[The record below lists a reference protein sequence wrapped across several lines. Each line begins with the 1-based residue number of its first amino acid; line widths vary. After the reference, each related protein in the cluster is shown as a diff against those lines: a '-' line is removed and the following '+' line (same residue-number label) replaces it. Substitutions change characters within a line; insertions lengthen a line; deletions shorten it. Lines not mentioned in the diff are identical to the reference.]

1 MEEKQLSENPQ
12 TLIEDFF
19 KKFDF
24 YTEDKKTKILDAWNY
39 LIDKTENITR
49 EDGTKFYLHPYRVAV
64 IIAEFEMDVDSVVV
78 AMLHDILPL
87 ENVSESEILEKFGE
101 EIFKLVKNEDKISNV
116 HFSASSL
123 NHADAVRNMYF
134 ALTDDMRVIII
145 KLADRI
151 DFMRYLRNK
160 DEQTQKSASQESLEI
175 WAPLAD
181 RLGIK
186 QGKNELE
193 DLALKYINQDVYLQI
208 KSIVAQKKDERAE
221 YLEKTKNALYKA
233 AAKANIDVTISS
245 RAKHFYSI
253 YQKMRKR
260 NKEAGELYDLLAM
273 RILCNS
279 NAECYTILGLV
290 HNLWKPLEGR
300 FKDYIAMPKA
310 NGYQSLHTTVMAEG
324 KPLEIQ
330 IRTNEMHNIAEH
342 GIASHWL
349 YKKGSTKDNVSV
361 ENLPIV
367 NQLQK
372 LCEEGMSDESLYA
385 EFKDNLLKD
394 KIVVFTPNG
403 DVIQLPIGSTAVDF
417 AYAIHT
423 HIGETIGS
431 AKADGKIIPLSTP
444 LKNTQ
449 IIEVITSPQ
458 NHPTENQL
466 AYVVTYKAKSK
477 IHAWLNENSQEAKT
491 VQTAKPEDEET
502 VKEIRT
508 HKRGKGKKEKT
519 QFVHSGKIRIENT
532 TNFVMCLAGCCNPKY
547 PDEIVGYVSRARGI
561 TIHRADCY
569 IYKRIPNAELRSVQ
583 VEWDE
588 L

>member
-1 MEEKQLSENPQ
+1 MEEKALPENPQ
-12 TLIEDFF
+12 VLIDDFF
-19 KKFDF
+19 KRFDF
-24 YTEDKKTKILDAWNY
+24 YADEKKDKIIKAWDY
-39 LIDKTENITR
+39 LIEKTESLTR
-49 EDGTKFYLHPYRVAV
+49 DDGTKFYLHPYRVAV
-64 IIAEFEMDVDSVVV
+64 IIAGFELDADSVVI
-78 AMLHDILPL
+78 ALLHDLLSL
-87 ENVSESEILEKFGE
+87 ENIEESEVEQKFGP
-101 EIFKLVKNEDKISNV
+101 EIFNLIKNIEKVSNV
-116 HFSASSL
+116 HFSESTL

-134 ALTDDMRVIII
+134 ALAVDMRVIII

-151 DFMRYLRNK
+151 DYMRYIRYK
-160 DEQTQKSASQESLEI
+160 DEHTQKVVSQEILEI

-193 DLALKYINQDVYLQI
+193 DLTLKYLHPDAFLQI
-208 KSIVAQKKDERAE
+208 KSIVSQKKNERAE
-221 YLEKTKNALYKA
+221 YLEKTKQEIYKA
-233 AAKANIDVTISS
+233 AAKAGMDISITS
-245 RAKHFYSI
+245 RAKHFFSI

-279 NAECYTILGLV
+279 NAECYQMLGIV

-324 KPLEIQ
+324 KPLEVQ

-349 YKKGSTKDNVSV
+349 YKKGTNKDNVDV
-361 ENLPIV
+361 KDLPIV
-367 NQLQK
+367 NQLQQ
-372 LCEEGMSDESLYA
+372 LCEDSMSDEALYT

-403 DVIQLPIGSTAVDF
+403 DVIQLPQGATAVDF

-423 HIGETIGS
+423 HIGETIAS
-431 AKADGKIIPLSTP
+431 AKADGRIIQLSTP

-449 IIEVITSPQ
+449 IIEIITSPQ

-466 AYVVTYKAKSK
+466 SYVVTYKAKSK
-477 IHAWLNENSQEAKT
+477 IHAWLQANGAEAKPVPKT
-491 VQTAKPEDEET
+491 EEEDSQ
-502 VKEIRT
+502 KEKQP
-508 HKRGKGKKEKT
+508 HKKGKGKKEKQT
-519 QFVHSGKIRIENT
+519 VHSGKIRIENT
-532 TNFVMCLAGCCNPKY
+532 TNFVMTLAGCCSPKY

-569 IYKRIPNAELRSVQ
+569 IYKRIPNADLRSVD

>member
-1 MEEKQLSENPQ
+1 MEEKALPENPQ
-12 TLIEDFF
+12 LLIEDFF
-19 KKFDF
+19 KRFDF
-24 YTEDKKTKILDAWNY
+24 YNDDQRAKIEKAWGY
-39 LIDKTENITR
+39 LIEKTENLTKD
-49 EDGTKFYLHPYRVAV
+49 DGTKFYLHPYRVAV
-64 IIAEFEMDVDSVVV
+64 IIAGFELDSDSVVI
-78 AMLHDILPL
+78 AMLHDILSL
-87 ENVSESEILEKFGE
+87 ESIDESEVEELFGF
-101 EIFKLVKNEDKISNV
+101 EIFNLIKNIEKVSNV
-116 HFSASSL
+116 HFSESTL

-134 ALTDDMRVIII
+134 ALAVDMRVIII

-151 DFMRYLRNK
+151 DYMRYIRYK
-160 DEQTQKSASQESLEI
+160 DEHTQKVVSQEILEI

-193 DLALKYINQDVYLQI
+193 DLTLKYLHPDAFQQI
-208 KSIVAQKKDERAE
+208 KSIVSQKKDERSE
-221 YLEKTKNALYKA
+221 YLEKTKQLLYKA
-233 AAKANIDVTISS
+233 VSKAGIDVSISS

-273 RILCNS
+273 RILCKS
-279 NAECYTILGLV
+279 NTECYTVLGIV

-349 YKKGSTKDNVSV
+349 YKKGSNKDNVDV
-361 ENLPIV
+361 KDLPIV
-367 NQLQK
+367 NQLQQ
-372 LCEEGMSDESLYA
+372 LCEDSMSDEALYS
-385 EFKDNLLKD
+385 EFKNNLLKD

-403 DVIQLPIGSTAVDF
+403 DVIQLPQGATAVDF
-417 AYAIHT
+417 AYAIHS
-423 HIGETIGS
+423 HIGETIAS
-431 AKADGKIIPLSTP
+431 AKADGRIIQLSTP

-449 IIEVITSPQ
+449 IIEIVTSPQ

-477 IHAWLNENSQEAKT
+477 IHAWLQANNPEQKPAPKT
-491 VQTAKPEDEET
+491 EEDELP
-502 VKEIRT
+502 KEKPV
-508 HKRGKGKKEKT
+508 HKKGKGKKEKQT
-519 QFVHSGKIRIENT
+519 VHSGKIKIENT
-532 TNFVMCLAGCCNPKY
+532 TNFVMTLAGCCSPKY
-547 PDEIVGYVSRARGI
+547 PDEIVGYVSKARGI

-569 IYKRIPNAELRSVQ
+569 IYKRIPNSDLRSVD
-583 VEWDE
+583 VEWDD

>member
-1 MEEKQLSENPQ
+1 MEEKALPENPQ
-12 TLIEDFF
+12 VLIDDFF
-19 KKFDF
+19 KRFDF
-24 YTEDKKTKILDAWNY
+24 YADEKKDIIIKAWDY
-39 LIDKTENITR
+39 LIEKTESLTR
-49 EDGTKFYLHPYRVAV
+49 DDGTKFYLHPYRVAV
-64 IIAEFEMDVDSVVV
+64 IIAGFELDADSVVI
-78 AMLHDILPL
+78 ALLHDLLSL
-87 ENVSESEILEKFGE
+87 ENIEESEVEQKFGP
-101 EIFKLVKNEDKISNV
+101 EIFNLIKNIEKVSNV
-116 HFSASSL
+116 HFSESTL

-134 ALTDDMRVIII
+134 ALAVDMRVIII

-151 DFMRYLRNK
+151 DYMRYIRYK
-160 DEQTQKSASQESLEI
+160 DEHTQKVVSQEILEI

-193 DLALKYINQDVYLQI
+193 DLTLKYLHPDAFLQI
-208 KSIVAQKKDERAE
+208 KSIVSQKKDERAE
-221 YLEKTKNALYKA
+221 YLEKTKQALYKA
-233 AAKANIDVTISS
+233 ANRAGIEVQISS
-245 RAKHFYSI
+245 RAKHFFSI

-279 NAECYTILGLV
+279 NAECYQMLGIV

-324 KPLEIQ
+324 KPLEVQ

-349 YKKGSTKDNVSV
+349 YKKGTNKDNVDV
-361 ENLPIV
+361 KDLPIV
-367 NQLQK
+367 NQLQQ
-372 LCEEGMSDESLYA
+372 LCEDSMSDEALYT

-403 DVIQLPIGSTAVDF
+403 DVIQLPQGATAVDF

-423 HIGETIGS
+423 HIGETIAS
-431 AKADGKIIPLSTP
+431 AKADGRIIQLSTP

-449 IIEVITSPQ
+449 IIEIITSPQ

-466 AYVVTYKAKSK
+466 SYVVTYKAKSK
-477 IHAWLNENSQEAKT
+477 IHAWLQANGAEAKPVPKT
-491 VQTAKPEDEET
+491 EEEDSQ
-502 VKEIRT
+502 KEKQP
-508 HKRGKGKKEKT
+508 HKKGKGKKEKQT
-519 QFVHSGKIRIENT
+519 VHSGKIRIENT
-532 TNFVMCLAGCCNPKY
+532 TNFVMTLAGCCSPKY

-569 IYKRIPNAELRSVQ
+569 IYKRIPNADLRSVD

>member
-1 MEEKQLSENPQ
+1 MEEKALPENPQ
-12 TLIEDFF
+12 VLIDDFF
-19 KKFDF
+19 KRFDF
-24 YTEDKKTKILDAWNY
+24 YADEKKDKIIKAWDY
-39 LIDKTENITR
+39 LIEKTESLTR
-49 EDGTKFYLHPYRVAV
+49 DDGTKFYLHPYRVAV
-64 IIAEFEMDVDSVVV
+64 IIAGFELDADSVVI
-78 AMLHDILPL
+78 ALLHDLLSL
-87 ENVSESEILEKFGE
+87 ENIEESEVEQKFGS
-101 EIFKLVKNEDKISNV
+101 EIFNLIKNIEKVSNV
-116 HFSASSL
+116 HFSESTL

-134 ALTDDMRVIII
+134 ALAVDMRVIII

-151 DFMRYLRNK
+151 DYMRYIRYK
-160 DEQTQKSASQESLEI
+160 DEHTQKVVSQEILEI

-193 DLALKYINQDVYLQI
+193 DLTLKYLHPDAFLQI
-208 KSIVAQKKDERAE
+208 KSIVSQKKDERAE
-221 YLEKTKNALYKA
+221 YLEKTKQSLYKA
-233 AAKANIDVTISS
+233 ANRAGIEVQISS
-245 RAKHFYSI
+245 RAKHFFSI

-279 NAECYTILGLV
+279 NAECYQMLGIV

-324 KPLEIQ
+324 KPLEVQ

-349 YKKGSTKDNVSV
+349 YKKGTNKDNVDV
-361 ENLPIV
+361 KDLPIV
-367 NQLQK
+367 NQLQQ
-372 LCEEGMSDESLYA
+372 LCEDSMSDEALYT

-403 DVIQLPIGSTAVDF
+403 DVIQLPQGATAVDF

-423 HIGETIGS
+423 HIGETIAS
-431 AKADGKIIPLSTP
+431 AKADGRIIQLSTP

-449 IIEVITSPQ
+449 IIEIITSPQ

-466 AYVVTYKAKSK
+466 SYVVTYKAKSK
-477 IHAWLNENSQEAKT
+477 IHAWLQANGAEAKPVPKT
-491 VQTAKPEDEET
+491 EEEDSQ
-502 VKEIRT
+502 KEKQP
-508 HKRGKGKKEKT
+508 HKKGKGKKEKQT
-519 QFVHSGKIRIENT
+519 VHSGKIRIENT
-532 TNFVMCLAGCCNPKY
+532 TNFVMTLAGCCSPKY

-569 IYKRIPNAELRSVQ
+569 IYKRIPNADLRSVD

>member
-1 MEEKQLSENPQ
+1 MEEKALPENPQ
-12 TLIEDFF
+12 FLIDDFF
-19 KKFDF
+19 KRFDF
-24 YTEDKKTKILDAWNY
+24 YNDDQKAKIEKAWNY
-39 LIDKTENITR
+39 LIKKTDNLTKD
-49 EDGTKFYLHPYRVAV
+49 DGTKFYLHPYRVAV
-64 IIAEFEMDVDSVVV
+64 IIAEFELDSDSVVI
-78 AMLHDILPL
+78 ALLHDILSID
-87 ENVSESEILEKFGE
+87 NIDESEIEQIFGF
-101 EIFKLVKNEDKISNV
+101 EIFNLIKNIEKVSNV
-116 HFSASSL
+116 HFSESTL

-134 ALTDDMRVIII
+134 ALAVDMRVIII

-151 DFMRYLRNK
+151 DYMRYIRYK
-160 DEQTQKSASQESLEI
+160 DEHTQKVVSQEILEI

-193 DLALKYINQDVYLQI
+193 DLTLKYLHPDAFQQI
-208 KSIVAQKKDERAE
+208 KSIVSQKKEERAE
-221 YLEKTKNALYKA
+221 YLEKTKQALYKA
-233 AAKANIDVTISS
+233 VSKAGIDVSISS

-279 NAECYTILGLV
+279 NTECYTVLGIV

-349 YKKGSTKDNVSV
+349 YKKGSNKDNVDV
-361 ENLPIV
+361 KNLPIV

-372 LCEEGMSDESLYA
+372 LCEDSISDEALYS
-385 EFKDNLLKD
+385 EFKNNLLKD

-403 DVIQLPIGSTAVDF
+403 DVIQLPQGATAVDF
-417 AYAIHT
+417 AYAIHS
-423 HIGETIGS
+423 HIGETIAS
-431 AKADGKIIPLSTP
+431 AKADGRIIPLSTP

-449 IIEVITSPQ
+449 IIEIITSPQ

-466 AYVVTYKAKSK
+466 SYVVTYKAKSK
-477 IHAWLNENSQEAKT
+477 IHAWLQANLQEPK
-491 VQTAKPEDEET
+491 VQPQKREEDEPQ
-502 VKEIRT
+502 KENRS
-508 HKRGKGKKEKT
+508 HKRGKGKKEQT
-519 QFVHSGKIRIENT
+519 SVHSGKIRIGNT
-532 TNFVMCLAGCCNPKY
+532 TNFVMTLAGCCCPKY
-547 PDEIVGYVSRARGI
+547 PDEIVGYISRARGI

-569 IYKRIPNAELRSVQ
+569 MYKCIPDADIRSVD

>member
-1 MEEKQLSENPQ
+1 MEEKALPENPQ
-12 TLIEDFF
+12 VLIDDFF
-19 KKFDF
+19 KRFDF
-24 YTEDKKTKILDAWNY
+24 YADEKKDKIIKAWDY
-39 LIDKTENITR
+39 LIEKTESLTR
-49 EDGTKFYLHPYRVAV
+49 DDGTKFYLHPYRVAV
-64 IIAEFEMDVDSVVV
+64 IIAGFELDADSVVI
-78 AMLHDILPL
+78 ALLHDLLSL
-87 ENVSESEILEKFGE
+87 ENIEESEVEQKFGP
-101 EIFKLVKNEDKISNV
+101 EIFNLIKNIEKVSNV
-116 HFSASSL
+116 HFSESTL

-134 ALTDDMRVIII
+134 ALAVDMRVIII

-151 DFMRYLRNK
+151 DYMRYIRYK
-160 DEQTQKSASQESLEI
+160 DEHTQKVVSQEILEI

-193 DLALKYINQDVYLQI
+193 DLTLKYLHPDAFLQI
-208 KSIVAQKKDERAE
+208 KSIVSQKKDERAE
-221 YLEKTKNALYKA
+221 YLEKTKQALYKA
-233 AAKANIDVTISS
+233 ANRAGIEVQISS
-245 RAKHFYSI
+245 RAKHFFSI

-279 NAECYTILGLV
+279 NAECYQMLGIV

-324 KPLEIQ
+324 KPLEVQ

-349 YKKGSTKDNVSV
+349 YKKGTNKDNVDV
-361 ENLPIV
+361 KDLPIV
-367 NQLQK
+367 NQLQQ
-372 LCEEGMSDESLYA
+372 LCEDSMSDEALYT

-403 DVIQLPIGSTAVDF
+403 DVIQLPQGATAVDF

-423 HIGETIGS
+423 HIGETIAS
-431 AKADGKIIPLSTP
+431 AKADGRIIQLSTP

-449 IIEVITSPQ
+449 IIEIITSPQ

-466 AYVVTYKAKSK
+466 SYVVTYKAKSK
-477 IHAWLNENSQEAKT
+477 IHAWLQANGAEAKT
-491 VQTAKPEDEET
+491 VPKTEEEDSQ
-502 VKEIRT
+502 KEKQP
-508 HKRGKGKKEKT
+508 HKKGKGKKEKQT
-519 QFVHSGKIRIENT
+519 VHSGKIRIENT
-532 TNFVMCLAGCCNPKY
+532 TNFVMTLAGCCSPKY

-569 IYKRIPNAELRSVQ
+569 IYKRIPNADLRSVD

>member
-1 MEEKQLSENPQ
+1 MEEKALPENPQ
-12 TLIEDFF
+12 VLIDDFF
-19 KKFDF
+19 TRFDF
-24 YTEDKKTKILDAWNY
+24 YADEKKDIIIKAWDY
-39 LIDKTENITR
+39 LIEKTESLTR
-49 EDGTKFYLHPYRVAV
+49 DDGTKFYLHPYRVAV
-64 IIAEFEMDVDSVVV
+64 IIAGFELDADSVVI
-78 AMLHDILPL
+78 ALLHDLLSL
-87 ENVSESEILEKFGE
+87 ENIEESEVEQKFGP
-101 EIFKLVKNEDKISNV
+101 EIFNLIKNIEKVSNV
-116 HFSASSL
+116 HFSESTL

-134 ALTDDMRVIII
+134 ALAVDMRVIII

-151 DFMRYLRNK
+151 DYMRYIRYK
-160 DEQTQKSASQESLEI
+160 DEHTQKVVSQEILEI

-193 DLALKYINQDVYLQI
+193 DLTLKYLHPDAFLQI
-208 KSIVAQKKDERAE
+208 KSIVSQKKDERAE
-221 YLEKTKNALYKA
+221 YLEKTKQALYKA
-233 AAKANIDVTISS
+233 ANRAGIEVQISS
-245 RAKHFYSI
+245 RAKHFFSI

-279 NAECYTILGLV
+279 NAECYQMLGIV

-324 KPLEIQ
+324 KPLEVQ

-349 YKKGSTKDNVSV
+349 YKKGTNKDNVDV
-361 ENLPIV
+361 KDLPIV
-367 NQLQK
+367 NQLQQ
-372 LCEEGMSDESLYA
+372 LCEDSMSDEALYT

-403 DVIQLPIGSTAVDF
+403 DVIQLPQGATAVDF

-423 HIGETIGS
+423 HIGETIAS
-431 AKADGKIIPLSTP
+431 AKADGRIIQLSTP

-449 IIEVITSPQ
+449 IIEIITSPQ

-466 AYVVTYKAKSK
+466 SYVVTYKAKSK
-477 IHAWLNENSQEAKT
+477 IHAWLQANGAEAKPVPKT
-491 VQTAKPEDEET
+491 EEEDSQ
-502 VKEIRT
+502 KEKQP
-508 HKRGKGKKEKT
+508 HKKGKGKKEKQT
-519 QFVHSGKIRIENT
+519 VHSGKIRIENT
-532 TNFVMCLAGCCNPKY
+532 TNFVMTLAGCCSPKY

-569 IYKRIPNAELRSVQ
+569 IYKRIPNADLRSVD

>member
-1 MEEKQLSENPQ
+1 MEEKALPENPQ
-12 TLIEDFF
+12 VLIDDFF
-19 KKFDF
+19 KRFDF
-24 YTEDKKTKILDAWNY
+24 YADEKKDKIIKAWDY
-39 LIDKTENITR
+39 LIEKTESLTR
-49 EDGTKFYLHPYRVAV
+49 DDGTKFYLHPYRVAV
-64 IIAEFEMDVDSVVV
+64 IIAGFELDADSVVL
-78 AMLHDILPL
+78 ALLHDLLSL
-87 ENVSESEILEKFGE
+87 ENIEESEVEQKFGP
-101 EIFKLVKNEDKISNV
+101 EIFNLIKNIEKVSNV
-116 HFSASSL
+116 HFSESTL

-134 ALTDDMRVIII
+134 ALAVDMRVIII

-151 DFMRYLRNK
+151 DYMRYIRYK
-160 DEQTQKSASQESLEI
+160 DEHTQKVVSQEILEI

-193 DLALKYINQDVYLQI
+193 DLTLKYLHPDAFLQI
-208 KSIVAQKKDERAE
+208 KSIVSQKKDERAE
-221 YLEKTKNALYKA
+221 YLEKTKQALYKA
-233 AAKANIDVTISS
+233 ANRAGIEVQISS
-245 RAKHFYSI
+245 RAKHFFSI

-260 NKEAGELYDLLAM
+260 NKEPGELYDLLAM

-279 NAECYTILGLV
+279 NAECYQMLGIV

-324 KPLEIQ
+324 KPLEVQ

-349 YKKGSTKDNVSV
+349 YKKGTNKDNVDV
-361 ENLPIV
+361 KDLPIV
-367 NQLQK
+367 NQLQQ
-372 LCEEGMSDESLYA
+372 LCEDSMSDEALYT

-403 DVIQLPIGSTAVDF
+403 DVIQLPQGATAVDF

-423 HIGETIGS
+423 HIGETIAS
-431 AKADGKIIPLSTP
+431 AKADGRIIQLSTP

-449 IIEVITSPQ
+449 IIEIITSPQ

-466 AYVVTYKAKSK
+466 SYVVTYKAKSK
-477 IHAWLNENSQEAKT
+477 IHAWLQANGAEAKPVPKT
-491 VQTAKPEDEET
+491 EEEDSQ
-502 VKEIRT
+502 KEKQP
-508 HKRGKGKKEKT
+508 HKKGKGKKEKQT
-519 QFVHSGKIRIENT
+519 VHSGKIRIENT
-532 TNFVMCLAGCCNPKY
+532 TNFVMTLAGCCSPKY

-569 IYKRIPNAELRSVQ
+569 IYKRIPNADLRSVD

>member
-1 MEEKQLSENPQ
+1 MEEKALPENPQ
-12 TLIEDFF
+12 VLIDDFF
-19 KKFDF
+19 KRFDF
-24 YTEDKKTKILDAWNY
+24 YADEKKDKIIKAWDY
-39 LIDKTENITR
+39 LIEKTESLTR
-49 EDGTKFYLHPYRVAV
+49 DDGTKFYLHPYRVAV
-64 IIAEFEMDVDSVVV
+64 IIAGFELDADSVVI
-78 AMLHDILPL
+78 ALLHDLLSL
-87 ENVSESEILEKFGE
+87 ENIEEAEVEQKFGSEIFNLIKNIEK
-101 EIFKLVKNEDKISNV
+101 VSNV
-116 HFSASSL
+116 HFSENTL

-134 ALTDDMRVIII
+134 ALAVDMRVIII

-151 DFMRYLRNK
+151 DYMRYIRYK
-160 DEQTQKSASQESLEI
+160 DEHTQKVVSQEILEI

-193 DLALKYINQDVYLQI
+193 DLTLKYLHPDAFLQI
-208 KSIVAQKKDERAE
+208 KSIVSQKKDERAE
-221 YLEKTKNALYKA
+221 YLEKTKQALYKA
-233 AAKANIDVTISS
+233 ANRAGIEVQISS
-245 RAKHFYSI
+245 RAKHFFSI

-260 NKEAGELYDLLAM
+260 NKEASELYDLLAM

-279 NAECYTILGLV
+279 NAECYQMLGIV

-324 KPLEIQ
+324 KPLEVQ

-349 YKKGSTKDNVSV
+349 YKKGTNKDNVDV
-361 ENLPIV
+361 KDLPIV
-367 NQLQK
+367 NQLQQ
-372 LCEEGMSDESLYA
+372 LCEDSLSDEALYT

-403 DVIQLPIGSTAVDF
+403 DVIQLPQGATAVDF

-423 HIGETIGS
+423 HIGETIAS
-431 AKADGKIIPLSTP
+431 AKADGRIIQLSTP

-449 IIEVITSPQ
+449 IIEIITSPQ

-466 AYVVTYKAKSK
+466 SYVVTYKAKSK
-477 IHAWLNENSQEAKT
+477 IHAWLQANGAETKPVPKTEEEDSQ
-491 VQTAKPEDEET
+491 
-502 VKEIRT
+502 KE
-508 HKRGKGKKEKT
+508 KQPQKKGKGKKEKQT
-519 QFVHSGKIRIENT
+519 VHSGKIRIENT
-532 TNFVMCLAGCCNPKY
+532 TNFVMTLAGCCSPKY

-569 IYKRIPNAELRSVQ
+569 IYKRIPNADLRSVD

>member
-1 MEEKQLSENPQ
+1 MEEKALPENPQ
-12 TLIEDFF
+12 VLIDDFF
-19 KKFDF
+19 KRFDF
-24 YTEDKKTKILDAWNY
+24 YADEKKDKIIKAWDY
-39 LIDKTENITR
+39 LIEKTESLTR
-49 EDGTKFYLHPYRVAV
+49 DDGTKFYLHPYRVAV
-64 IIAEFEMDVDSVVV
+64 IIAGFELDADSVVI
-78 AMLHDILPL
+78 ALLHDLLSL
-87 ENVSESEILEKFGE
+87 ENIEESEVEQKFGP
-101 EIFKLVKNEDKISNV
+101 EIFNLIKNIEKVSNV
-116 HFSASSL
+116 HFSESTL

-134 ALTDDMRVIII
+134 ALAVDMRVIII

-151 DFMRYLRNK
+151 DYMRYIRYK
-160 DEQTQKSASQESLEI
+160 DEHTQKVVSQEILEI

-193 DLALKYINQDVYLQI
+193 DLTLKYLHPDAFLQI
-208 KSIVAQKKDERAE
+208 KSIVSQKKDERAE
-221 YLEKTKNALYKA
+221 YLEKTKQALYKA
-233 AAKANIDVTISS
+233 ANRAGIEVQISS
-245 RAKHFYSI
+245 RAKHFFSI

-260 NKEAGELYDLLAM
+260 NKEPGELYDLLAM

-279 NAECYTILGLV
+279 NAECYQMLGIV

-324 KPLEIQ
+324 KPLEVQ

-349 YKKGSTKDNVSV
+349 YKKGTNKDNVDV
-361 ENLPIV
+361 KDLPIV
-367 NQLQK
+367 NQLQQ
-372 LCEEGMSDESLYA
+372 LCEDSMSDEALYT

-403 DVIQLPIGSTAVDF
+403 DVIQLPQGATAVDF

-423 HIGETIGS
+423 HIGETIAS
-431 AKADGKIIPLSTP
+431 AKADGRIIQLSTP

-449 IIEVITSPQ
+449 IIEIITSPQ

-466 AYVVTYKAKSK
+466 SYVVTYKAKSK
-477 IHAWLNENSQEAKT
+477 IHAWLQANGAEAKPVPKT
-491 VQTAKPEDEET
+491 EEEDSQ
-502 VKEIRT
+502 KEKQP
-508 HKRGKGKKEKT
+508 HKKGKGKKEKQT
-519 QFVHSGKIRIENT
+519 VHSGKIRIENT
-532 TNFVMCLAGCCNPKY
+532 TNFVMTLAGCCSPKY

-569 IYKRIPNAELRSVQ
+569 IYKRIPNADLRSVD